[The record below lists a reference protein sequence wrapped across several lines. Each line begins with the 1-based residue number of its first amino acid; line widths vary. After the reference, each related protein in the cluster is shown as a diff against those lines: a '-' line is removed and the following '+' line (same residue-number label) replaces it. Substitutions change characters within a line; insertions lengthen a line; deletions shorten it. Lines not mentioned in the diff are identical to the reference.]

1 MSDTYSYSALDQK
14 CANLIRTL
22 TLDAV
27 QTANSGHPGM
37 PLGMADVA
45 YVLYARF
52 MRFDPKMPNWFNRD
66 RLIISAGHGSMLP
79 YAILHLTGYDLSLD
93 ELKRFRQWGSKTPG
107 HPENHVTPGIE
118 VTTGP
123 LGQGC
128 GNSVGMALAEAWLAA
143 RYNREGYPL
152 IDHYTYVICSDG
164 DLQEGISHEAAS
176 LAGHLGLG
184 KLIWLYDDNGISIDG
199 PTSLAYSDDVP
210 KRFEAYGWHVQTVD
224 GHNMPAVEAAIRAAQ
239 AVTDK
244 PSLIC
249 CKTVIGRGMPN
260 RQGTSKAHSDA
271 PGPDEVRAAKI
282 NLGFD
287 PDQFFEI
294 PSDALA
300 VWRSIGERAAQ
311 ARVAWDD
318 LMARFAADDPAGA
331 AELRRCINGELPP
344 DCELALPTFNPADK
358 PLATRA
364 ASGTVIN
371 AIIDQVPAL
380 LGGSADLTPSNNT
393 MPKGADSIAKG
404 AYGRR
409 YIRFGVR
416 EHGMGAAMNGMALHG
431 GVIPYGGTFLVFS
444 DYMRPSIRLAALS
457 GAHVIYVFTHDS
469 IGVGEDGPTHQPV
482 EHLAA
487 LRAIPG
493 LVVIRPADANE
504 TVVAWKAALRESG
517 PVALVLTR
525 QAVPILPPS
534 DGLLRGAYILQDV
547 DKPAVILVASGSE
560 VSLALDAAKALA
572 DKGIL
577 ARVVSMPSWELFDR
591 QDDDYKQAILPVDAP
606 KVVIEAAVQQGWQR
620 YAGPVARFVT
630 NERFGA
636 SAPYKDIFKHYGFT
650 TERVVAEVETLLRE
664 SN

>member
-1 MSDTYSYSALDQK
+1 MSEPHAYGALDHK
-14 CANLIRTL
+14 CANVIRTL

-52 MRFDPKMPNWFNRD
+52 MRFDPQQPKWFNRD

-79 YAILHLTGYDLSLD
+79 YAILYLTGYDLSLD
-93 ELKRFRQWGSKTPG
+93 ELKRFRQWGSRTPG
-107 HPENHVTPGIE
+107 HPENHLTPGIE

-143 RYNREGYPL
+143 RYNRDGYNL

-164 DLQEGISHEAAS
+164 DLQEGVSHEAAS

-184 KLIWLYDDNGISIDG
+184 KLIWLYDDNNISIDG
-199 PTSLAYSDDVP
+199 PTSLSYSDDVP

-224 GHNMPAVEAAIRAAQ
+224 GHDMPAIESAIRAAQ

-249 CKTVIGRGMPN
+249 CKTIIGRGMPN

-282 NLGFD
+282 NLGAD
-287 PDQFFEI
+287 PDQFFEV
-294 PSDALA
+294 PPDVLA
-300 VWRSIGERAAQ
+300 AWRRIGERAAQ
-311 ARVAWDD
+311 ARVAWDE
-318 LMARFAADDPAGA
+318 LMARFAELDPACA
-331 AELRRCINGELPP
+331 AQLQQCINGQLPAGW
-344 DCELALPTFNPADK
+344 EGVLPVFNTADK
-358 PLATRA
+358 PMATRA
-364 ASGTVIN
+364 ASGAVIN
-371 AIIDQVPAL
+371 AIIDKLPAL

-393 MPKGADSIAKG
+393 MPKGAESIARG
-404 AYGRR
+404 AYGGR

-444 DYMRPSIRLAALS
+444 DYMRPAVRLAALS

-493 LVVIRPADANE
+493 LTVIRPADANE
-504 TVVAWKAALRESG
+504 TAFAWKAALEQDG
-517 PVALVLTR
+517 PVALILTR
-525 QAVPILPPS
+525 QALPILPPN
-534 DGLLRGAYILQDV
+534 DGVLRGAYIAREAAD
-547 DKPAVILVASGSE
+547 PAVILLASGSE

-572 DKGIL
+572 DKGIA

-591 QDDDYKQAILPVDAP
+591 QSDDYKQSVLPFDAP
-606 KVVIEAAVQQGWQR
+606 KLVIEAAVQQGWHR

-636 SAPYKDIFKHYGFT
+636 SAPYKDVFKHYGFT
-650 TERVVAEVETLLRE
+650 VERVVAEVETLLGE
-664 SN
+664 AN

>member
-1 MSDTYSYSALDQK
+1 MSETHAYGALDHK
-14 CANLIRTL
+14 CANVIRTL

-27 QTANSGHPGM
+27 ETANSGHPGM

-52 MRFDPKMPNWFNRD
+52 MRFDPQQPNWFNRD

-79 YAILHLTGYDLSLD
+79 YSILHLTGYDLSLD

-143 RYNREGYPL
+143 RYNRDGFPL

-184 KLIWLYDDNGISIDG
+184 KLIWLYDDNNISIDG
-199 PTSLAYSDDVP
+199 PTALSYSDDVP
-210 KRFEAYGWHVQTVD
+210 KRFEAYGWHVQTID
-224 GHNMPAVEAAIRAAQ
+224 GHDMPAVESAIRAAQ

-249 CKTVIGRGMPN
+249 CKTIIGRGMPN

-282 NLGFD
+282 ALGAD

-294 PSDALA
+294 PPDALA
-300 VWRSIGERAAQ
+300 AWRRIGERAAQ

-318 LMARFAADDPAGA
+318 LMARFAQVDPARA
-331 AELRRCINGELPP
+331 AELAQCIQGKLPP
-344 DCELALPTFNPADK
+344 GWESALPVFSTADK
-358 PLATRA
+358 PVATRA
-364 ASGTVIN
+364 ASGVVIN
-371 AIIDQVPAL
+371 AIVDKIPAL

-393 MPKGADSIAKG
+393 MPKGAESLARG
-404 AYGRR
+404 AYGGR

-493 LVVIRPADANE
+493 LTVIRPADANE
-504 TVVAWKAALRESG
+504 TTLAWKAALEHDG
-517 PVALVLTR
+517 PVALILTR
-525 QAVPILPPS
+525 QALPILPPN
-534 DGLLRGAYILQDV
+534 DGALRGAYVAHEVSD
-547 DKPAVILVASGSE
+547 PAVVLLASGSE

-572 DKGIL
+572 DKGIA

-591 QDDDYKQAILPVDAP
+591 QRDDYKQSVLPFDVP
-606 KVVIEAAVQQGWQR
+606 KVVIEAAVQQGWHR

-636 SAPYKDIFKHYGFT
+636 SAPYKEVFKHYGFT
-650 TERVVAEVETLLRE
+650 AERIVAEVETLLRE
-664 SN
+664 AS

>member
-1 MSDTYSYSALDQK
+1 MSDTHVYGALDQK
-14 CANLIRTL
+14 CANVIRTL

-52 MRFDPKMPNWFNRD
+52 MRFDPRQPDWFNRD

-79 YAILHLTGYDLSLD
+79 YSILHLTGYDLSLD

-143 RYNREGYPL
+143 RYNRDGFPL

-184 KLIWLYDDNGISIDG
+184 KLIWLYDDNNISIDG

-210 KRFEAYGWHVQTVD
+210 KRFEAYGWHTQTID
-224 GHNMPAVEAAIRAAQ
+224 GHDMPAIEAAIRAAQ

-244 PSLIC
+244 PSIIC
-249 CKTVIGRGMPN
+249 CRTIIGRGMPN

-271 PGPDEVRAAKI
+271 PGADEVRAAKI
-282 NLGFD
+282 ALGAD

-294 PSDALA
+294 PPDALA
-300 VWRSIGERAAQ
+300 VWRRIGEQAAQ
-311 ARVAWDD
+311 ARVAWDA
-318 LMARFAADDPAGA
+318 LMARFAETDPERA
-331 AELRRCINGELPP
+331 AELTQCINGRLPQGW
-344 DCELALPTFNPADK
+344 EAALPVFNVADK
-358 PLATRA
+358 PVATRA
-364 ASGTVIN
+364 ASGAVID
-371 AIIDQVPAL
+371 AIIDKIPAL

-393 MPKGADSIAKG
+393 MPKGAASIARG
-404 AYGRR
+404 AYGGR

-493 LVVIRPADANE
+493 LTVIRPADANE
-504 TVVAWKAALRESG
+504 TALAWKAALEADG
-517 PVALVLTR
+517 PVALILTR
-525 QAVPILPPS
+525 QPLPILPRNE
-534 DGLLRGAYILQDV
+534 DALRGAYIAHDAAS
-547 DKPAVILVASGSE
+547 PAVILLASGSE

-572 DKGIL
+572 DKGIA

-591 QDDDYKQAILPVDAP
+591 QSDEYKQHVLPFDAP
-606 KVVIEAAVQQGWQR
+606 KVLIEAAVQQGWHR
-620 YAGPVARFVT
+620 YTGPVARFVT

-636 SAPYKDIFKHYGFT
+636 SAPYKEVLRHYGFT
-650 TERVVAEVETLLRE
+650 TERVVAEVEALLSE
-664 SN
+664 TD

>member
-457 GAHVIYVFTHDS
+457 GEHVIYVFTHDS

>member
-1 MSDTYSYSALDQK
+1 MSDTYAYSALDQK
-14 CANLIRTL
+14 CANVIRTL

-27 QTANSGHPGM
+27 ETAKSGHPGM

-52 MRFDPKMPNWFNRD
+52 MRFDPRQPDWFNRD

-79 YAILHLTGYDLSLD
+79 YAILHLTGYDLPLD
-93 ELKRFRQWGSKTPG
+93 ELKRFRQWGSRTPG
-107 HPENHVTPGIE
+107 HPENHLTPGIE

-143 RYNREGYPL
+143 RYNRDGYNL

-164 DLQEGISHEAAS
+164 DLQEGVSHEAAS

-184 KLIWLYDDNGISIDG
+184 KLIWLYDDNNISIDG
-199 PTSLAYSDDVP
+199 PTSLSYSEDVP

-224 GHNMPAVEAAIRAAQ
+224 GHDMPAVEAAIRAAQ
-239 AVTDK
+239 AVADK

-249 CKTVIGRGMPN
+249 CKTIIGRGMPN

-282 NLGFD
+282 NLGAD

-300 VWRSIGERAAQ
+300 VWRTIGERAAQ
-311 ARVAWDD
+311 ARAAWDA
-318 LMARFAADDPAGA
+318 LMARFAEHDPARA
-331 AELRRCINGELPP
+331 AELRQCIAGQLPQGW
-344 DCELALPTFNPADK
+344 ERALPTFDPADK
-358 PLATRA
+358 PMATRA
-364 ASGTVIN
+364 ASGAVIN
-371 AIIDQVPAL
+371 AIVPVLPSL

-393 MPKGADSIAKG
+393 MPKGAESIAKE
-404 AYGRR
+404 AYGGR

-444 DYMRPSIRLAALS
+444 DYMRPSVRLAALS
-457 GAHVIYVFTHDS
+457 GAHVVYVFTHDS

-493 LVVIRPADANE
+493 LTVIRPADANE
-504 TVVAWKAALRESG
+504 TALAWKAALEQDG
-517 PVALVLTR
+517 PVALILTR
-525 QAVPILPPS
+525 QALPILPPN
-534 DGLLRGAYILQDV
+534 DGVLRGAYVVQEVND
-547 DKPAVILVASGSE
+547 PAVILLASGSE
-560 VSLALDAAKALA
+560 VSLALDAAKVLA
-572 DKGIL
+572 DKGIA

-591 QDDDYKQAILPVDAP
+591 QSDDYKQRVLPFDMP
-606 KVVIEAAVQQGWQR
+606 KVVIEAAVQQGWHR
-620 YAGPVARFVT
+620 YTGPVACFVT

-636 SAPYKDIFKHYGFT
+636 SAPYKDVFKHYGFT
-650 TERVVAEVETLLRE
+650 VERVVAEVETLLRE
-664 SN
+664 AN